1 MTDNDLA
8 SLEPLEP
15 IAGAAPAAPATQDP
29 MAAQRA
35 GLAAP
40 AFSMYCTDA
49 SMYRFLFAG
58 VMIVVGCMMP
68 TTANVSVSGFQT
80 ISGGFYTL
88 IGIAL
93 IWSWWGSIANNRAMG
108 VKWVLAASI
117 PLIGSIWYTVG
128 FNAEAALELAT
139 QSCWVQS
146 NYVEVGEAPKFV
158 ASMSLGEMFGDM
170 GSSFRQNAE
179 AAARCGGFWR
189 LYGPGNLL
197 ILIGSLIA
205 EFGLIMGIVGGAKQN
220 KKAAQEKRM
229 KASERKRK

>member
-117 PLIGSIWYTVG
+117 PLIGKIIVLPMAFSRIRLT
-128 FNAEAALELAT
+128 LAPCRR
-139 QSCWVQS
+139 SS
-146 NYVEVGEAPKFV
+146 
-158 ASMSLGEMFGDM
+158 
-170 GSSFRQNAE
+170 SSFSSPPW
-179 AAARCGGFWR
+179 ARPF
-189 LYGPGNLL
+189 
-197 ILIGSLIA
+197 S
-205 EFGLIMGIVGGAKQN
+205 
-220 KKAAQEKRM
+220 
-229 KASERKRK
+229 S